1 MKYQVWYMKPSFLR
15 GIVGSSP
22 NPNNLSATHVHLKD
36 IEADNQEDALS
47 RMRAENWSPN
57 AEAFDLLQSKGLQH
71 TTMTI
76 GDVLVDESD
85 AVYLVTGIG
94 FSLLPKHEEPRR

>member
-15 GIVGSSP
+15 GIVGNSP
-22 NPNNLSATHVHLKD
+22 DPNNLSATHVHLKD
-36 IEADNQEDALS
+36 IEADDREDALY
-47 RMRAENWSPN
+47 RMRADIWSPN
-57 AEAFDLLQSKGLQH
+57 GEAIDLIQSKGLEH

-85 AVYLVTGIG
+85 AVYLVTAIG
-94 FSLLPKHEEPRR
+94 FSWLPKHEEPRR